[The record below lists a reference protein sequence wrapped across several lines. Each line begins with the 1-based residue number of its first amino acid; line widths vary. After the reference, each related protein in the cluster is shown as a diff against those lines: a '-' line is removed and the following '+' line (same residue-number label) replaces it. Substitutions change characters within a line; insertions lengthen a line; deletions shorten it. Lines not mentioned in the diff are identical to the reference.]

1 MPLALG
7 ISFRAL
13 CIDFIQKLSLNSCRE
28 TTKAAQMAEKR
39 NAKRKA
45 KKKSYSE
52 NWENWETAA
61 IIWLIK
67 DCMPKIAN
75 ATGHRAIGWWRG
87 VLW

>member
-1 MPLALG
+1 M
-7 ISFRAL
+7 R
-13 CIDFIQKLSLNSCRE
+13 RE
-28 TTKAAQMAEKR
+28 KQ
-39 NAKRKA
+39 

-87 VLW
+87 CFGRRGGVKVKSDTV

>member
-45 KKKSYSE
+45 KK
-52 NWENWETAA
+52 NRTAR
-61 IIWLIK
+61 
-67 DCMPKIAN
+67 
-75 ATGHRAIGWWRG
+75 TGKTGKRQQ
-87 VLW
+87 